1 MTDIDLQSV
10 RRPASAHV
18 LHTRCMKSGCLA
30 SCGAS
35 LSAAVYSALPIC
47 THTRT
52 HRYFKMM
59 LEGPA
64 PLEELEKQREMQ
76 LIPEEMNDYEELK
89 AAIKARPPP
98 EK

>member
-1 MTDIDLQSV
+1 
-10 RRPASAHV
+10 
-18 LHTRCMKSGCLA
+18 
-30 SCGAS
+30 
-35 LSAAVYSALPIC
+35 
-47 THTRT
+47 
-52 HRYFKMM
+52 MM